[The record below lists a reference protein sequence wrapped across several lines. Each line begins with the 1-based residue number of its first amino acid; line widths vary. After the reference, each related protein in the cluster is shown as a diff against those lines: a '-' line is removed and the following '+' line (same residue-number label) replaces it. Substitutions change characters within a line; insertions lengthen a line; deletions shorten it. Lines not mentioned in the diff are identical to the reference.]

1 MAGNQFLPWTENEHQ
16 RDSLLTLI
24 KRKGLAQIDYYRN
37 LPPRWND
44 HLRCYSLNYHG
55 RAKMISVKNFQLVR
69 PGSADDVLLQV
80 LAIIISPF
88 LVSIYFFIFF
98 TFLVR
103 KIQR

>member
-88 LVSIYFFIFF
+88 LVSIYFLFF
-98 TFLVR
+98 SHF
-103 KIQR
+103 